1 MLIGE
6 YLMSDD
12 LFERRQ
18 AERRYALNFLDY
30 EVISDT
36 DVVLGR
42 GLARTLNVSES
53 GLRLETSQFFEP
65 GQKLRIT
72 LGLNNELIQVNGR
85 VINSQPETDD
95 LCSSGIMFLEFDEAD
110 RRTYQKHFDALKNAV
125 EQ

>member
-1 MLIGE
+1 VLIGE

-72 LGLNNELIQVNGR
+72 LGLNNELVQVNGR